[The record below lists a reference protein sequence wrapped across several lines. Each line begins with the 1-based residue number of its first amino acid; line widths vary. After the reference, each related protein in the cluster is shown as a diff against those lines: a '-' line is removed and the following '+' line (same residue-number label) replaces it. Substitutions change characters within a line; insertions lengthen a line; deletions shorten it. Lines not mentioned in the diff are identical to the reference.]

1 MSLDS
6 NPRTRDEAPD
16 SEPQLESAAPLARE
30 PETKAQEAS
39 RRQPPLAPRGF
50 DPTPTQEEC
59 RAKSAGAGTP
69 QCTRAQSAT
78 ACRRDAGRA
87 DHVPRGR
94 VPSASQAW
102 PCRSAAKR
110 RPAPG
115 CSSRPEQAY
124 IRRRVPA
131 GCIGGG
137 AEPKGGTGVRPARML
152 PARVRPATRFFGT
165 GPADEG
171 RQRPLGAFGG
181 GGPKRRSES
190 ARPRQPTPGLNRAC
204 QTESSQRWSDRGMKT
219 RAGPR
224 ARSASRKVRP
234 GVRSRVRRVAAASAT
249 VTRPRQPCQPR
260 QACAQPGQAARAANF
275 SSQRP

>member
-1 MSLDS
+1 MKH
-6 NPRTRDEAPD
+6 RTRKR
-16 SEPQLESAAPLARE
+16 SNGLGSESAAPLAH
-30 PETKAQEAS
+30 ETEAKAQEAS

-50 DPTPTQEEC
+50 DPTPTQEDC
-59 RAKSAGAGTP
+59 RAKSAGAGSP
-69 QCTRAQSAT
+69 QCARAQSAT

-87 DHVPRGR
+87 GHVPRGR
-94 VPSASQAW
+94 VPPLARPGRAGAPLRGDRRRDARAGPNRLSYDDG
-102 PCRSAAKR
+102 CRPGASAAALSQRVGQSCGR
-110 RPAPG
+110 RG
-115 CSSRPEQAY
+115 MRP
-124 IRRRVPA
+124 V
-131 GCIGGG
+131 
-137 AEPKGGTGVRPARML
+137 
-152 PARVRPATRFFGT
+152 TRFFGA

-190 ARPRQPTPGLNRAC
+190 ARPRQPKPGLNRAC
-204 QTESSQRWSDRGMKT
+204 QTESSRRWSDWGMKT

-224 ARSASRKVRP
+224 ARSASRNVRP